1 MFLARPSLLRPAT
14 KITNRH
20 SPLLNKQANA
30 RWLAGTLATFFSLS
44 PVMGK
49 AQPGLLEDSS
59 LTMNLRHW
67 YSHEAGHKSTYFL
80 APDKGSAKPVNDRT
94 AWLQGA
100 RLDFVSGYT
109 QGPVG
114 LGIDLSLYGAV
125 ALERSGLAAAGGS
138 SRLLVERDGDV
149 VDDWGKV
156 GIAAA
161 KLKAGQTVI
170 KVGRQ
175 QVRTPVM
182 DYADTR
188 TLPASFDG
196 VSLESHDLGAL
207 TLKAGYFDRATP
219 RTGAGSEDLTSTM
232 TTRKVESDWV
242 AYAGGD
248 YNLNTAATA
257 SLYLSRF
264 DAIWD
269 RAYLGF
275 NSRHE
280 WNAAWASEV
289 QADLYHTR
297 SSGREL
303 AGAIDQQ
310 VYGLS
315 LTQRYLNHSVK
326 FGLQQVVGDE
336 YFDYVGESN
345 AISLPN
351 TMLSYY
357 NGPNE
362 RSFQVKYTNDFTAY
376 GVPGLKTILWYIKG
390 WNIDGTAYDGGANAA
405 YGWASSQNGESH
417 YEVGAFL
424 NYVVQSGRM
433 KNLSVLTGNAWHRAS
448 RNQIEGNLEE
458 FRLIVNLPV
467 KLF

>member
-1 MFLARPSLLRPAT
+1 M
-14 KITNRH
+14 
-20 SPLLNKQANA
+20 LNKQANA
-30 RWLAGTLATFFSLS
+30 RWLAGTLATFVCLS
-44 PVMGK
+44 PLTSK
-49 AQPGLLEDSS
+49 AQSGFVEDSS
-59 LTMNLRHW
+59 LTLNLRHW
-67 YSHEAGHKSTYFL
+67 YSHEVGHKATYFA
-80 APDKGSAKPVNDRT
+80 APTDQGIRPVRDRT
-94 AWLQGA
+94 AWVQGA
-100 RLDFVSGYT
+100 KLDFVSGFT
-109 QGPVG
+109 QGPIG
-114 LGIDLSLYGAV
+114 LGLDLSLYGAV
-125 ALERSGLAAAGGS
+125 ALERSTLAAAGGS
-138 SRLLVERDGDV
+138 SRLLVQKDGDV

-161 KLKAGQTVI
+161 KFKAGETVV

-188 TLPASFDG
+188 TLPASFEG
-196 VSLESHDLGAL
+196 VSLESHDIDAL

-219 RTGAGSEDLTSTM
+219 RTGAGSEDLTLTM
-232 TTRKVESDWV
+232 TARRVEGDWV

-248 YNLNTAATA
+248 YAFGKAAKA
-257 SLYLSRF
+257 SLYLNRYN
-264 DAIWD
+264 DIWD

-275 NSRHE
+275 NASHRWSPA
-280 WNAAWASEV
+280 WNSEF
-289 QADLYHTR
+289 QADFYDTQ
-297 SSGREL
+297 STGREL
-303 AGAIDQQ
+303 AGNIDQQ

-315 LTQRYLNHSVK
+315 LTQSYLNHSLK
-326 FGLQQVVGDE
+326 LGLQQVVGDE

-362 RSFQVKYTNDFTAY
+362 RSFQVKYTTDFSAY

-390 WNIDGTAYDGGANAA
+390 WNIDGTDYDGGRNAA
-405 YGWASSQNGESH
+405 YSWASSQDGESH

-424 NYVVQSGRM
+424 NYVVQSGRL
-433 KNLSVLTGNAWHRAS
+433 KNLSILTGNAWHRAS